1 MVPIGRRWPCAEG
14 WWKSTNI
21 YSRGPSIGSF
31 VLSFS
36 DSGSLKFIGTK
47 NMSELTFRV
56 YTEIITLE
64 LIFLALF
71 LTFVLFGFDAYVS
84 SLLVRMFL
92 HIASYLQL
100 K

>member
-1 MVPIGRRWPCAEG
+1 
-14 WWKSTNI
+14 
-21 YSRGPSIGSF
+21 
-31 VLSFS
+31 
-36 DSGSLKFIGTK
+36 
-47 NMSELTFRV
+47 MSELTFRV

-64 LIFLALF
+64 LVFLSLF
-71 LTFVLFGFDAYVS
+71 LTFVLFGFDAYAS